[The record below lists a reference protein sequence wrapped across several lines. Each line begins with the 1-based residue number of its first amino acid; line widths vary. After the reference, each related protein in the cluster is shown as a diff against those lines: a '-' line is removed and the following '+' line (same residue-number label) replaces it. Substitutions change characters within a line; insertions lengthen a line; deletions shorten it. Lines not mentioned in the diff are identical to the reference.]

1 MDLDKLRNA
10 KNDKEEAERLQKE
23 KEEAKELALK
33 AKQEALIK
41 QYVDKLS
48 KPIIE
53 PQINNITN
61 EKLDELLVKNIF
73 EKDNGSDNYILPIK
87 MDLGLLRIEFDSSY
101 PSESYYRKYPNTGAH
116 WIEEYISITYSVIY
130 IFNERICGIS
140 SDMNEEYHY
149 GEYIFN
155 DEEMKDPIYE
165 DDDYHYEDIMNTTI
179 TDWLSE
185 ALKATTNIK
194 YLFDKEDRD
203 AQSYQYKIYFNPFN
217 EKTITDALIKRLEE
231 YGLKIL
237 DIKTDESIDKDSESY
252 FINYEIKFK
261 NPLK

>member
-10 KNDKEEAERLQKE
+10 KNDKEEAERIQKE
-23 KEEAKELALK
+23 KEEAEKLTLK
-33 AKQEALIK
+33 AKQDALIK
-41 QYVDKLS
+41 QYVDKLT

-53 PQINNITN
+53 PQINNITDK
-61 EKLDELLVKNIF
+61 ELDELLAKNIF
-73 EKDNGSDNYILPIK
+73 EKDNESDSYILPIK
-87 MDLGLLRIEFDSSY
+87 MDLGLLRIEFDCSC
-101 PSESYYRKYPNTGAH
+101 PSESYYKKYPNTSAR

-130 IFNERICGIS
+130 IFNERIRGIS
-140 SDMNEEYHY
+140 SGVSEEYHY

-165 DDDYHYEDIMNTTI
+165 DDDYHYGDIMDHSI
-179 TDWLSE
+179 IEWLTE
-185 ALKATTNIK
+185 ALKATTKVK

-203 AQSYQYKIYFNPFN
+203 VQSSQYRRYFNPFN
-217 EKTITDALIKRLEE
+217 EKNITDALIKRLEE

-237 DIKTDESIDKDSESY
+237 DIKTDESIDEDCESY